1 MFRSKSTLPALAL
14 ALASGAI
21 AQNTGTSFCNVTN
34 NSTGMPTTLTGS
46 SGSGVGSDLHLE
58 VTQGVP
64 GELAYFLAG
73 NEATSGVTVSNGV
86 LCLVGTGTAQM
97 FRYNIAAG
105 LWDSVG
111 HFDSLGVFQ
120 NLAGTSSTGSG
131 FDVPDTI
138 PSSPPIM
145 IMSGATWH
153 FQVWH
158 RDTPSAQ
165 GASNF
170 SNGLSVTFPLAP
182 VVPIAGMVS
191 IPAGSFDMGSNAASG
206 APYYG
211 SSATQPVHNVTIS
224 QDFWMGEH
232 EVTQAEYQAL
242 MGSNPSYFSGPNL
255 PVEAVD
261 WNDARAYC
269 TALTAQEMAAGN
281 LATGYEYRLPTE
293 AEWEYAC
300 RAGTTTEFN
309 VGSDLFCADARFWS
323 SYHSNSGCGVSN
335 SAGTIDVGSYSANAF
350 GLYDMHGN
358 VWEWCLDSYAGYGA
372 AAVTDPFVTG
382 GSHRVIRG
390 GSWYGNSRYCRS
402 AYRGSYRP
410 VKPSH
415 TLGFRAVLAPVLV
428 P

>member
-1 MFRSKSTLPALAL
+1 MFQLKSTVPALAL
-14 ALASGAI
+14 ALATGAI

-34 NSTGMPTTLTGS
+34 NSTGQPTTLTGAF
-46 SGSGVGSDLHLE
+46 GSGVGSDLHLE

-64 GELAYFLAG
+64 GELAYFLVG
-73 NEATSGVTVSNGV
+73 NEATSGALISDGL
-86 LCLVGTGTAQM
+86 LCLVGTGTAQVY
-97 FRYNIAAG
+97 RYNITGG
-105 LWDSVG
+105 LLNSIG
-111 HFDSLGVFQ
+111 TFDSSGVFQ

-138 PSSPPIM
+138 PSSPSIM

-158 RDTPSAQ
+158 QDTPSAQ

-191 IPAGSFDMGSNAASG
+191 IPAGSFDMGSNAAG
-206 APYYG
+206 GPPYYVD
-211 SSATQPVHNVTIS
+211 TDERPVHNVTIS
-224 QDFWMGEH
+224 EAFWMGEH

-255 PVEAVD
+255 PVDQVS
-261 WNDARAYC
+261 WFDARAYC
-269 TALTAQEMAAGN
+269 MALTAQEMAAGH

-300 RAGTTTEFN
+300 RAGTTTEYN
-309 VGSDLFCADARFWS
+309 VGSDLFCADARF
-323 SYHSNSGCGVSN
+323 SYSFHSNSGCN
-335 SAGTIDVGSYSANAF
+335 STGAVNVGSYSANAF

-358 VWEWCLDSYAGYGA
+358 VWEWCLDTYASYGA

-382 GSHRVIRG
+382 GSSRVLRG
-390 GSWYGNSRYCRS
+390 GCWRLESYYCRS
-402 AYRGSYRP
+402 AYRVSFSPSGSLYD
-410 VKPSH
+410 
-415 TLGFRAVLAPVLV
+415 TGFRAVLGRVLV